1 VSVMDKGIKVAPVV
15 KRLDSHFLKNGCLLY
30 MSLVVSVELRIESE
44 LAVERNNEVQ
54 GAIRLHVAY
63 TTGFHRRMEP
73 WEGNEP
79 GRVPVL
85 RNAIDNSLNI
95 YRRLCKV
102 LG

>member
-1 VSVMDKGIKVAPVV
+1 MGVWNYEKWVSGTM
-15 KRLDSHFLKNGCLLY
+15 KNGCLLY